1 MADEDAEL
9 PVMTL
14 MFCTTLATIYLSYVF
29 WSLGVKKFTENTI
42 IMTVLQRDESC
53 NL

>member
-1 MADEDAEL
+1 MAAEDATSL

-29 WSLGVKKFTENTI
+29 WSLGGKNARKNVDHHDGPSTGRC
-42 IMTVLQRDESC
+42 L
-53 NL
+53 